1 MSAATQQR
9 RITAMGDTLRE
20 MPGLAKVLRGVVYH
34 RGFLIVGH
42 NDRQM
47 PYPTGGFNSATALVD
62 GGPLQVVG
70 ADPNGGLRLIGKQPS
85 VQFQIVFGASLAI
98 EVTDPGPIRLVSV
111 VCPVSLTTAN
121 AIAAAL
127 RANADTAQLLDV
139 APTGTGAGFVANT
152 FDAATIPWVRI
163 LGLASNAFD
172 SSAWPAG
179 TDELADPNATGVSV
193 FVGELGLEIDDTA
206 PPVAGQQCW
215 AIDNQ
220 TVTANY
226 AALTLPMPCVD
237 LRGGQAMCRLL
248 KAAA

>member
-1 MSAATQQR
+1 
-9 RITAMGDTLRE
+9 
-20 MPGLAKVLRGVVYH
+20 
-34 RGFLIVGH
+34 
-42 NDRQM
+42 M

-70 ADPNGGLRLIGKQPS
+70 ADANGGLRLIGKQPS
-85 VQFQIVFGASLAI
+85 VQFQIANGASLAI
-98 EVTDPGPIRLVSV
+98 EVGDPGPLLLVSV
-111 VCPVSLTTAN
+111 VCPVASTTAN
-121 AIAAAL
+121 ALAAAL

-139 APTGTGAGFVANT
+139 APTGTGAGFVAA

-220 TVTANY
+220 TVTANFS
-226 AALTLPMPCVD
+226 ALALPLCCVEVRD
-237 LRGGQAMCRLL
+237 GQAMCRLPHR
-248 KAAA
+248 AAA